1 MDGVDRASP
10 VDRVDGVD
18 RVDRAGVDSDKASVE
33 GTSKKGRWKAALVR
47 EVKSHPFGYGVLAV
61 AVAAGPF
68 LILMIFP
75 EVSALQAVVGGIA
88 FGVYLALC
96 AVPQKFM

>member
-1 MDGVDRASP
+1 MEG
-10 VDRVDGVD
+10 
-18 RVDRAGVDSDKASVE
+18 AGADSNKAE
-33 GTSKKGRWKAALVR
+33 FEDTPKKSGWKAALTR
-47 EVKSHPFGYGVLAV
+47 EVKSHPFGYSVLAV

-75 EVSALQAVVGGIA
+75 QVSALQAVVGGIA